1 VPAGSASPAIPLRG
15 LAAGSLT
22 VALATTA
29 HAAAGGGTP
38 SGATAAQLVLL
49 AVVIGALSATIS
61 CADRFRVQLVLMA
74 AGQVLG
80 HLLLGTV
87 GHHHASAAGPS
98 ATAMVAAHLVAV
110 ACGAALIAAAGYLCA
125 AISRAVRTTVA
136 PTPTP
141 VTTVPRASLGDA
153 DQPLRSALQLAASM
167 SHRGPPVGAVR

>member
-1 VPAGSASPAIPLRG
+1 
-15 LAAGSLT
+15 
-22 VALATTA
+22 
-29 HAAAGGGTP
+29 
-38 SGATAAQLVLL
+38 
-49 AVVIGALSATIS
+49 
-61 CADRFRVQLVLMA
+61 MA

-80 HLLLGTV
+80 HVLLGTV

-98 ATAMVAAHLVAV
+98 ATAMVAAHLVAI

-125 AISRAVRTTVA
+125 AISRAVRTAVA

-141 VTTVPRASLGDA
+141 VTTVPLAALGDA

>member
-1 VPAGSASPAIPLRG
+1 MPAGRASPAIPLRG

-22 VALATTA
+22 ATLATTA

-38 SGATAAQLVLL
+38 SGATTAQLVLL
-49 AVVIGALSATIS
+49 AVAIGALSATIS
-61 CADRFRVQLVLMA
+61 GAERFRVQLALLA

-87 GHHHASAAGPS
+87 GHHHGIAAGPS
-98 ATAMVAAHLVAV
+98 STAMIAAHLVAV

-125 AISRAVRTTVA
+125 AVSRVVQTAVA
-136 PTPTP
+136 PTP
-141 VTTVPRASLGDA
+141 VPIATAPPAALADA
-153 DQPLRSALQLAASM
+153 DQPLRSALLLATSI

>member
-1 VPAGSASPAIPLRG
+1 VRVGSASPAIPLRG
-15 LAAGSLT
+15 LATGSLT
-22 VALATTA
+22 AALATTA

-87 GHHHASAAGPS
+87 GHHHANAGPS
-98 ATAMVAAHLVAV
+98 AATMIAAHLVAV
-110 ACGAALIAAAGYLCA
+110 ACGAALIVAAGHLCA
-125 AISRAVRTTVA
+125 AISRVVRTVVA

-141 VTTVPRASLGDA
+141 VTSARPAALLQA